1 MERQNIDIQYT
12 WDLSPIYAHHQ
23 DFYKDLDKVKE
34 LLTSLLQQ
42 KDLFLKDVNQFL
54 KFHQE
59 ETMLSRYIQKLH
71 CFAHLH
77 CDVEPNNQ
85 EYQTMYAAILSF
97 YDQVSSSLDFYTV
110 MMIENSEKVT
120 QYLQDEQ
127 LSDYRY
133 TIQEILRQ
141 KKHVLSQELET
152 LVSKTSTIADI
163 SSQVFDALRL
173 DYDPVHIDGQEKTL
187 NSATLTE
194 FLKNK
199 NPEVRKEA
207 YHNFFKEYKKFE
219 NVYAATLSGVMKKD
233 AFYADVKKFDGP
245 LEASLFDDNV
255 PTSLFF
261 KILDKANNQYR
272 PLFHRYNALKKK
284 VLKLE
289 TMYNY
294 DLNIPLVQYKTKK
307 YTIDECFDIILDVVK
322 IFGEDYVNIIKKAKE
337 ERWIDYYPHS
347 GKRIGAYSSGCYD
360 TNPYILMNFIGD
372 YNSLST
378 MIHELGHSAHT
389 YLSCHNQ
396 SPVNCDYRIFV
407 AEVASTVNETLLI
420 NYMLEHASSPQEK
433 AYFLYELL
441 ENCVGLIFRQPMYA
455 DFEHILHTWAKEGK
469 PMSSQMITD
478 LYDKKN
484 AEYYGPEI
492 TMDEY
497 VGYSCYYIP
506 HFYYNYYVYK
516 YTLGMTVALAIVS
529 RLLNGDEKQK
539 EAYLRFLKSGGSKDP
554 VDLLKDAL
562 VNPLEDQ
569 LYDDAFH
576 YFETILNEFENIVL
590 DDSSST
596 LS

>member
-1 MERQNIDIQYT
+1 MERSSIDKKDT
-12 WDLSPIYAHHQ
+12 WDLSLIYNESK
-23 DFYKDLDKVKE
+23 DFYNDLDKAKE
-34 LLTSLLQQ
+34 LLNQLIKQ
-42 KDLFLKDVNQFL
+42 KETFLSNTDSFL
-54 KFHQE
+54 KFHDDYI
-59 ETMLSRYIQKLH
+59 MLSRYIQKSH

-77 CDVEPNNQ
+77 CDVEPNQQ
-85 EYQTMYAAILSF
+85 EYQTMYSSILTF
-97 YDQVSSSLDFYTV
+97 YDQVTSSLDFYTV
-110 MMIENSEKVT
+110 MMIAESDKVN
-120 QYLQDEQ
+120 QYIQDDR
-127 LSDYRY
+127 LTDYRY
-133 TIQEILRQ
+133 SISEILRQ
-141 KKHVLSQELET
+141 KKHVLSQEIET
-152 LVSKTSTIADI
+152 LISKTSTISDV

-173 DYDPVHIDGQEKTL
+173 DYDPVHVDGEEKFL

-207 YHNFFKEYKKFE
+207 YHHFFKEYKKFE

-233 AFYADVKKFDGP
+233 AFYADVKKFDDP
-245 LEASLFDDNV
+245 LQASLFYDNV

-261 KILDKANNQYR
+261 KILQKANDEYR

-284 VLKLE
+284 ILNLDCI
-289 TMYNY
+289 YNY
-294 DLNIPLVQYKTKK
+294 DLNVPLVQYQTKK

-322 IFGEDYVNIIKKAKE
+322 VFGDDYVNIIKKARD
-337 ERWIDYYPHS
+337 ERWIDYYPHT

-420 NYMLEHASSPQEK
+420 NYMLEHASSKEEK

-469 PMSSQMITD
+469 PMSSQTITD
-478 LYDKKN
+478 LYYQKN
-484 AEYYGPEI
+484 AEYYGSDV

-529 RLLNGDEKQK
+529 RILNGDEKQK
-539 EAYLRFLKSGGSKDP
+539 NAYLQFLKSGGSKDP

-569 LYDDAFH
+569 LYDDAFQ
-576 YFETILNEFENIVL
+576 YFEKILNEFENIIEN
-590 DDSSST
+590 T
-596 LS
+596 

>member
-1 MERQNIDIQYT
+1 MEREKIKIEET
-12 WDLSPIYAHHQ
+12 WDLSRIYPDHQ
-23 DFYKDLDKVKE
+23 SFYADLEAAKAKLQE
-34 LLTSLLQQ
+34 LLQQ
-42 KDLFLKDVNQFL
+42 KETFLKTIDDFIL
-54 KFHQE
+54 FHDDYI
-59 ETMLSRYIQKLH
+59 TLSRYIQKLH

-97 YDQVSSSLDFYTV
+97 YDHVNASLDFYSV
-110 MMIENSEKVT
+110 MIIEHSDVVEN
-120 QYLQDEQ
+120 YLKDSR
-127 LSDYRY
+127 LIDYRY
-133 TIQEILRQ
+133 AISEVLRQ
-141 KKHVLSQELET
+141 KEHTLSQEMET
-152 LVSKTSTIADI
+152 FISKTYAISDV

-173 DYDPVHIDGQEKTL
+173 EYDDVIVNGQKKTL

-199 NPEVRKEA
+199 DANVRKQA
-207 YHNFFKEYKKFE
+207 YHHFFKEYKKFE
-219 NVYAATLSGVMKKD
+219 NVFAATLSGVMKKD
-233 AFYADVKKFDGP
+233 AFYADVKKFDTP
-245 LEASLFDDNV
+245 LAASLFDDNV

-261 KILDKANNQYR
+261 KILEKANQQYR

-284 VLKLE
+284 QLHLD

-294 DLNIPLVQYKTKK
+294 DLNVPLVKTQNKK
-307 YTIDECFDIILDVVK
+307 YTIDECFDIIFDVVK
-322 IFGEDYVNIIKKAKE
+322 VFGDEYVDIIKKARD
-337 ERWIDYYPHS
+337 ERWIDFHPHT

-420 NYMLEHASSPQEK
+420 HYMLEHATSKEEK
-433 AYFLYELL
+433 AYFLYEFL

-455 DFEHILHTWAKEGK
+455 EFEHILHTWAKDKK
-469 PMSSQMITD
+469 PMSAQTITE
-478 LYDKKN
+478 LYAQKN
-484 AEYYGPEI
+484 AEYYGPDV

-497 VGYSCYYIP
+497 VGYSCFYIP

-529 RLLNGDEKQK
+529 RILNGDQQQTK
-539 EAYLRFLKSGGSKDP
+539 AYLNFLKSGGSKDP

-562 VNPLEDQ
+562 VDPLEDR
-569 LYDDAFH
+569 LYDDAFQ
-576 YFETILNEFENIVL
+576 YFDKLLTEFETLI
-590 DDSSST
+590 
-596 LS
+596 